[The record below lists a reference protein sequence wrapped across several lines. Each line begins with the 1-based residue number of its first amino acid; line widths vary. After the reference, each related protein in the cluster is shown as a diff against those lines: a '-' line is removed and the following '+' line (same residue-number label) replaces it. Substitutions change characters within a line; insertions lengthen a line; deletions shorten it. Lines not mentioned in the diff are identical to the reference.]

1 MTDREHEE
9 LAELLHS
16 VQGAVAVSG
25 YRCSLMDRLYHDWIR
40 VDANARLCNS
50 SKGERTESLWVN
62 YDPESFAQA
71 ATYVPPDMNL
81 YLFERPARYYTRR
94 YDKKKHRHGNP

>member
-9 LAELLHS
+9 LAELLRS

-25 YRCSLMDRLYHDWIR
+25 YQCSLMDRLYRDWIR
-40 VDANARLCNS
+40 VDANTRLCNS

-62 YDPESFAQA
+62 YDPESYSQTASYA
-71 ATYVPPDMNL
+71 PPGMNL
-81 YLFERPARYYTRR
+81 YLFERPARYHTSKH
-94 YDKKKHRHGNP
+94 DKKRRR